1 MGDLIRPDGQLVNG
15 SASQRQIAFLESRA
29 LDLASQVEHLRAML
43 AVLTVQG
50 GGSVSIPIED
60 LKASYTLEAVPSADE
75 KAIVWT
81 AAKQVAPLIAV
92 PPPTI

>member
-15 SASQRQIAFLESRA
+15 SRSQRTIAFLEGRA

-43 AVLTVQG
+43 AVLTVQNG
-50 GGSVSIPIED
+50 GVVSIPVED
-60 LKASYTLEAVPSADE
+60 LKASYTLEATPSPDD

-81 AAKQVAPLIAV
+81 AVKQEKLLIV
-92 PPPTI
+92 PPPPPV

>member
-15 SASQRQIAFLESRA
+15 SRSQRQIAFLESRA
-29 LDLASQVEHLRAML
+29 LDLAAQVEHLRAML
-43 AVLTVQG
+43 AVLTYQA
-50 GGSVSIPIED
+50 GGSVVIPIED
-60 LKASYTLEAVPSADE
+60 LKASYKLDAAPSADD

-81 AAKQVAPLIAV
+81 VVRAEKSLIEK

>member
-1 MGDLIRPDGQLVNG
+1 MSDLIRPDGQLVNG
-15 SASQRQIAFLESRA
+15 SRSQRQIAFLEGRA
-29 LDLASQVEHLRAML
+29 MDLANQVAHLKAML
-43 AVLTVQG
+43 AVLTVQA

-60 LKASYTLEAVPSADE
+60 LRVSYTLEAVPSPDE

-81 AAKQVAPLIAV
+81 AKPQLVTL